1 MLWTLHLTSSVLTT
15 SHGRNLGR
23 LLKRVSDTFARPNS
37 FWRPKVI
44 PPDPTDEIR
53 AIKRKLAAE
62 CDYDIHRIAEQ
73 ARRRQREFG
82 RKSVT
87 LPPRPRTADNTANPS
102 MHSTET
108 GGRD

>member
-1 MLWTLHLTSSVLTT
+1 M
-15 SHGRNLGR
+15 
-23 LLKRVSDTFARPNS
+23 
-37 FWRPKVI
+37 I

-73 ARRRQREFG
+73 ARRHQRESG

-87 LPPRPRTADNTANPS
+87 LPPRPLTAENATNNAVNNAVNGS
-102 MHSTET
+102 
-108 GGRD
+108 RR

>member
-1 MLWTLHLTSSVLTT
+1 MM
-15 SHGRNLGR
+15 
-23 LLKRVSDTFARPNS
+23 
-37 FWRPKVI
+37 

-73 ARRRQREFG
+73 ARRHQRESR

-87 LPPRPRTADNTANPS
+87 LTPVPHAVENATNQVLHGS
-102 MHSTET
+102 SGGESTSQNEST
-108 GGRD
+108 PGTP

>member
-1 MLWTLHLTSSVLTT
+1 M
-15 SHGRNLGR
+15 
-23 LLKRVSDTFARPNS
+23 
-37 FWRPKVI
+37 I

-73 ARRRQREFG
+73 ARRHQRESG

-87 LPPRPRTADNTANPS
+87 LPRRPLTAENSANQS
-102 MHSTET
+102 MHPTEM
-108 GGRD
+108 GGRDSA